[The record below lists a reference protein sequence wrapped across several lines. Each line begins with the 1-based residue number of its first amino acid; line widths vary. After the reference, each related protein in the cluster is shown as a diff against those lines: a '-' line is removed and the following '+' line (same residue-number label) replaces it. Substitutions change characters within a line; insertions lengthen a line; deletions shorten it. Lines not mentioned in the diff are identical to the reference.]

1 MAEGDKP
8 DQKPQRFFVGD
19 SLNFPLFKVGS
30 PVPSGTAAPKPETTA
45 SNTGTVPAGKK
56 PETGSKN
63 K

>member
-8 DQKPQRFFVGD
+8 DQKPQRVFIGD
-19 SLNFPLFKVGS
+19 SLNFPVFKVGS

-45 SNTGTVPAGKK
+45 SSPGAAPVGKK
-56 PETGSKN
+56 PETGSKD